1 MGSFTKWL
9 FAGLGWAVG
18 GPIGALLGYL
28 LGKAVSPDKQ
38 IGGGAGFRAYDGGNN
53 SNAGNT
59 SNSSNKRNQP
69 IARHKCAICGKTDI
83 TNPEMTFRF
92 CSKCNGNYEYCENHL
107 YTHMH
112 KQ

>member
-38 IGGGAGFRAYDGGNN
+38 IGGGAGFSQQADGQTASRA
-53 SNAGNT
+53 SRIST
-59 SNSSNKRNQP
+59 WR
-69 IARHKCAICGKTDI
+69 
-83 TNPEMTFRF
+83 
-92 CSKCNGNYEYCENHL
+92 
-107 YTHMH
+107 
-112 KQ
+112 